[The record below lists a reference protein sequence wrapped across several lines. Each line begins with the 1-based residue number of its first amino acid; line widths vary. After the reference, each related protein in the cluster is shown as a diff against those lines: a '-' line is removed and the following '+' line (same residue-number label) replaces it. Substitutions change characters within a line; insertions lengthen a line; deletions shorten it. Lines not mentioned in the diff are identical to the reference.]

1 MATRDAMLIGP
12 FAGGINTFDDPTAIN
27 DQECAEALNFDPGL
41 DGSLKN
47 RPPFTD
53 LGTPLTLGTAGNP
66 TLLGYFYDANGE
78 AHLIASDGDTSTWAY
93 SSGAWDLITDTFAA
107 TDMTQFDNKAWL
119 VSPVGEADPGGYW
132 TPGDGF
138 TADSAMPHGVSIASY
153 KSRLWVAEGLRGD
166 YPTRIRYSKVL
177 GQPDFWVDPGFL
189 DVGSGDGQGV
199 VKILTYFDSML
210 VFRTKSI
217 WNFQYGS
224 DPGQAIQGVIVPG
237 VGLQNSHALVAFEN
251 YLYFMYDEKAY
262 AFINNRAQQLNIKV
276 PFETSNKLSTTSP
289 YAVSLFNNRVI
300 FSYYE
305 KMYVYSLRTKTWTTW
320 RSDAW
325 GPIGQLTMPYV
336 DDDTD
341 IAYALPSTADT
352 AVTARN
358 LWHDPEPSSVVGKNG
373 TFRWNSALQG
383 SVDLVSGWA
392 RVTATI
398 IGNPARL
405 RGCPYTTGSV
415 PLLPGEYTLSV
426 DIRAGASTLPKLDVI
441 QTRDGSIS
449 ADVSTVDPV
458 LISGDRYS
466 YTFTVSS
473 DWERTA
479 LDLHVPGNVG
489 VTAFFEVR
497 HTMLNDGPTA
507 LPYFTG
513 NSTGAGVSYQW
524 EGVPGESESVQITP
538 RRATLL
544 KIEDKLTRDSE
555 PMVCI
560 LQTKNY
566 NFEVPGSFK
575 VLFWW
580 GVDAI
585 FKTGV
590 RGQVVPGVYNLSTT
604 WGQLRENGV
613 SWGALLGGTW
623 RHPFMTDPSVVSE
636 VVTSPGPSRKF
647 VKFFKKLRFRQI
659 FFRVSF
665 DIDGSE
671 QTSPVQIFTLST
683 YMGEKQTV
691 SKTVT

>member
-12 FAGGINTFDDPTAIN
+12 FAGGLNTFDDPTAIN

-53 LGTPLTLGTAGNP
+53 LGTPLTLGTSGNP
-66 TLLGYFYDANGE
+66 TLLGYYYDASGE
-78 AHLIASDGDTSTWAY
+78 AHLIASDGATSTWAY
-93 SSGAWDLITDTFAA
+93 SSGAWVLITDTFAA

-119 VSPVGEADPGGYW
+119 VSPVGEVDPGGYW
-132 TPGDGF
+132 TPDDGF
-138 TADSAMPHGVSIASY
+138 TADSDMPRGVSIASY
-153 KSRLWVAEGLRGD
+153 KSRLWVAEGLRSAN
-166 YPTRIRYSKVL
+166 PTRIRYSKVL
-177 GQPDFWVDPGFL
+177 GQPDFWDNSGFL

-199 VKILTYFDSML
+199 VKILTYFDTML

-237 VGLQNSHALVAFEN
+237 VGLQNTQALVAFES

-262 AFINNRAQQLNIKV
+262 AFINNRAQQINVKV
-276 PFETSNKLSTTSP
+276 PFETNDRLSTPSP

-358 LWHDPEPSSVVGKNG
+358 YWHDPEPSSVAVKNG
-373 TFRWNSALQG
+373 VFRWCDALAG
-383 SVDLVSGWA
+383 TVTLTDGWA
-392 RVTATI
+392 RVSTQISNTELKMRSSSYAAGAVI
-398 IGNPARL
+398 LA
-405 RGCPYTTGSV
+405 
-415 PLLPGEYTLSV
+415 PGEYTLSLEIQKTSALPYP
-426 DIRAGASTLPKLDVI
+426 DLTLLEYE
-441 QTRDGSIS
+441 DGSTS
-449 ADVSTVDPV
+449 VGVTVVPATHV
-458 LISGDRYS
+458 SGDRYS
-466 YTFTVSS
+466 YTFTV
-473 DWERTA
+473 DGATNRVAFELRTPPITA
-479 LDLHVPGNVG
+479 
-489 VTAFFEVR
+489 TAFFRVR
-497 HTMLNDGPTA
+497 HTMLNEGPA
-507 LPYFTG
+507 SLPYFTG
-513 NSTGAGVSYQW
+513 DSGDGYEWTGAAN
-524 EGVPGESESVQITP
+524 ESESVQITP

-555 PMVCI
+555 PMVCV

-566 NFEVPGSFK
+566 NFDVPGSFK

-623 RHPFMTDPSVVSE
+623 RHPFMSDPSVVSE

-665 DIDGSE
+665 EIDGSE

-691 SKTVT
+691 SKTVS